1 MWGGGCIIRLHT
13 IPIAP
18 FHRSPLCLTHF
29 SGARCTVLGSFCR
42 SPCTRPIFQ
51 KPLLLHPFYRSPMR
65 LTHFTRASCTCSILN
80 APIVLDPFFMSTLY
94 LPYFTGALCTRL
106 ISRSYLYLTHFTGA
120 LVLDP
125 LFRSPLFNLTWSH
138 CTWSILQ
145 EPLVLHPIL
154 QEPPVPHFTCL
165 LYLWTN
171 FIGAIRWPLCTH
183 FTATLFHKIPASTLN
198 LKVHFTVDPCTV
210 IDFGLLYNGL

>member
-1 MWGGGCIIRLHT
+1 
-13 IPIAP
+13 
-18 FHRSPLCLTHF
+18 
-29 SGARCTVLGSFCR
+29 
-42 SPCTRPIFQ
+42 
-51 KPLLLHPFYRSPMR
+51 MR
-65 LTHFTRASCTCSILN
+65 LTHFTKASCTCYILN

-125 LFRSPLFNLTWSH
+125 FYRSP
-138 CTWSILQ
+138 CTWPIIQ
-145 EPLVLHPIL
+145 EPFVQSYMIPLYLIHFTRAPCAPSIL